1 MKKILVLFLL
11 FLPFTVNFAVE
22 TENRIYIF
30 KLKPL
35 GNLEKDM
42 DKKIRTM
49 ILISILKNYPKK
61 YRVLDDDSI
70 QNLSEKLKKLQMSGC
85 SEDTCLREISN
96 ALDANE
102 IISGEVSQEK
112 GIITLVLKNLKKDP
126 YTYVQSIKSSP
137 PALSFPL
144 SQADYFV
151 DEITKKL
158 IEPSYEIN
166 FANAPPVLGDLTE
179 GDKGKG
185 LLFLTSSEMDGINS
199 ILYNVCMDIL
209 KEAEKERLKKNYP
222 LSIQYLIYSHERL
235 DTTLNPEERNN
246 AKPFLNWILEKVL
259 SMVRENFKEELSSL
273 DNLLNTGK
281 LIGLEGRYETILNN
295 IYNYKTEYQ
304 PMDLVSAIYY
314 RISLVYTKRG
324 DDYIQNL
331 QFTASKSEFEKA
343 LTAIEKIN
351 VVHKKEY
358 STYTNDL
365 NKKNSQV
372 NKLGKDY
379 LENML
384 KSICDASGGLYLIY
398 IANKS
403 KNPEESELSFNK
415 ARLKMTEAFDI
426 INKERNFIDEK
437 IINYCKSE
445 SAKQV
450 RK

>member
-1 MKKILVLFLL
+1 MKKLIIIGILLVTLQSII
-11 FLPFTVNFAVE
+11 AE
-22 TENRIYIF
+22 DTENRIYIF
-30 KLKPL
+30 KLRPA
-35 GNLEKDM
+35 GNLEKDL

-70 QNLSEKLKKLQMSGC
+70 QNLSEKLRKLQMSGC

-144 SQADYFV
+144 SQTDYFV

-158 IEPSYEIN
+158 IEPAYEIN
-166 FANAPPVLGDLTE
+166 YANAPPVLGEITE

-185 LLFLTSSEMDGINS
+185 LLFLNSGDMDSINS

-209 KEAEKERLKKNYP
+209 KESEKERLRKNYP
-222 LSIQYLIYSHERL
+222 LSIQYLIYSYERL
-235 DTTLNPEERNN
+235 NSTLNPEERSN
-246 AKPFLNWILEKVL
+246 AKPFLSWILEKIL
-259 SMVRENFKEELSSL
+259 STMKENYKIELLSL
-273 DNLLNTGK
+273 DNSLNTGK
-281 LIGLEGRYETILNN
+281 LTDLENKYDFIINN
-295 IYNYKTEYQ
+295 IKNYRNEYQ
-304 PMDLVSAIYY
+304 PLDLVSAIYY
-314 RISLVYTKRG
+314 RISLIYTKRG
-324 DDYIQNL
+324 DEYIQNL
-331 QFTASKSEFEKA
+331 QFTASKTEFEKA
-343 LTAIEKIN
+343 IHVIDKVN
-351 VVHKKEY
+351 VLHKKEY
-358 STYTNDL
+358 LTYINDL

-384 KSICDASGGLYLIY
+384 KSLCDSSGGLYLIY

-403 KNPEESELSFNK
+403 KNPEESELSFKK
-415 ARLKMTEAFDI
+415 ARIKMGEAFDI

-437 IINYCKSE
+437 IINYCKVE